1 MNTAPPKVTILG
13 VAFDSLDYE
22 ELCACIDLR
31 IASREPGY
39 VVTPN
44 TDHVCR
50 YHRDPDFQHAYA
62 GAFLVLPDGV
72 PILWAAWLF
81 RTPLRQKL
89 SGSDLVPALAAYAAE
104 RGYSVYFLGGYPG
117 TAAATARILK
127 GRHPALRVAGV
138 DCPEYGFHL
147 NEARNGEVLQQ
158 LKASQADICFVALG
172 SPKQELWMRRHY
184 GEASVPVMI
193 GVGGTLDFVSGRIRR
208 APKWVQKAG
217 FEWLWRL
224 CQEPRRLWH
233 RYLVEDMLIF
243 KLLWRES
250 RQRRRKE
257 SSRPE
262 E

>member
-1 MNTAPPKVTILG
+1 
-13 VAFDSLDYE
+13 
-22 ELCACIDLR
+22 
-31 IASREPGY
+31 
-39 VVTPN
+39 
-44 TDHVCR
+44 
-50 YHRDPDFQHAYA
+50 
-62 GAFLVLPDGV
+62 
-72 PILWAAWLF
+72 
-81 RTPLRQKL
+81 
-89 SGSDLVPALAAYAAE
+89 
-104 RGYSVYFLGGYPG
+104 
-117 TAAATARILK
+117 
-127 GRHPALRVAGV
+127 
-138 DCPEYGFHL
+138 
-147 NEARNGEVLQQ
+147 
-158 LKASQADICFVALG
+158 
-172 SPKQELWMRRHY
+172 MRRHY

-193 GVGGTLDFVSGRIRR
+193 GVGGTFDFVSGRIRR